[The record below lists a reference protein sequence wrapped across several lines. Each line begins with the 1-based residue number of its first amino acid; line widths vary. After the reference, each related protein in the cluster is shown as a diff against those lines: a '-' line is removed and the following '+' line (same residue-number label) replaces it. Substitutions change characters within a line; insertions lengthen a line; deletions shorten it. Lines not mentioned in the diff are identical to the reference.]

1 MRFSVLYMNRLLC
14 LIGVLCL
21 STITV
26 FAQTKNSNTITLD
39 IDFMEGFQLK
49 QPASQIILG
58 NPIIADITVRDDQYI
73 FISGKSPGRTNMLVY
88 GRDGKV
94 AEKYILAVRDP
105 DVYLTVYKG
114 TESKAHFDCAPLCQ
128 RVLRIED
135 SSSEADAQRSKVE
148 AQIQMI
154 DGRSQQAKS
163 EEAAEQQEI
172 KSAQ

>member
-1 MRFSVLYMNRLLC
+1 MNRLLC
-14 LIGVLCL
+14 FIGVLFL
-21 STITV
+21 STMTV
-26 FAQTKNSNTITLD
+26 SAQTRNSKTITLD

-88 GRDGKV
+88 GRDGKI

-114 TESKAHFDCAPLCQ
+114 TESKAHFDCEPLCQ

-135 SSSEADAQRSKVE
+135 SNSEADTQRSKVE

-163 EEAAEQQEI
+163 EEAAEQQEV
-172 KSAQ
+172 KSTQ